1 MGKLKSKVLGDM
13 LVVGNILVFCLLLNL
28 LSGLYFFRVDLT
40 EEKRYTIKPQT
51 REILTNLDDDVYIEV
66 FLEGDLNPWFTRFQ
80 KSIQE
85 TLEEFR
91 IYSDNKIHYRFVNP
105 AQAAGQKAQN
115 EYMQELMAK
124 GITPT
129 NVVDNKNGDRV
140 ERLIF
145 PGAVIS
151 YGGFETGVQLL
162 KGNKAR
168 SQEEEINQSIEG
180 IEYEL
185 GNAIYKLVNPDR
197 DRIGLVTGHG
207 ELDSLEIAS
216 LNNIMLESYDV
227 FKVNLDRKQDLGTY
241 NALIIA
247 KPTKSFSEQHKFM
260 LDQYLMNG
268 GKLMFLIDKLGA
280 QMDSA
285 SNENYFAFPYD
296 LNLDDQLFKYG
307 IRLNFD
313 LVQDQS
319 AGMYPVVTGMVGNK
333 PNMQLMPWPFFP
345 LINRYADHP
354 ITHNLDAV
362 VTKFVGSLDTVKAE
376 GVKKTPL
383 LFTSEYSRKLVTPV
397 NVSINHLRRNARAED
412 FIDPF
417 VPVGYLLEGSFT
429 SLYKNRFIP
438 EGNDKAEFVGEG
450 VPTKIIVI
458 ADGDI
463 ARNDV
468 NPRNG
473 NPQELGFDPFTQVTF
488 ANRDLLMNALAYLTN
503 EDGLIKARNKEIKIR
518 PLDRERIKDERLK
531 WQLINLISPL
541 LLLIAIGV
549 VRSIIRKR
557 KYARF

>member
-1 MGKLKSKVLGDM
+1 MGKLKSKKLGDV
-13 LVVGNILVFCLLLNL
+13 LVLANILVFCLLLNL
-28 LSGLYFFRVDLT
+28 VSGLYFFRIDLT

-51 REILTNLDDDVYIEV
+51 REMLNNLDDDVYVEV
-66 FLEGDLNPWFTRFQ
+66 FLEGDLNPGFKRFQ
-80 KSIQE
+80 KSIRE

-115 EYMQELMAK
+115 EFMQELISK

-129 NVVDNKNGDRV
+129 NVVDSKNGERS

-145 PGAVIS
+145 PGAVVT

-168 SQEEEINQSIEG
+168 TPEEEINQSIEG

-197 DRIGLVTGHG
+197 DRIGFVTGHG
-207 ELDSLEIAS
+207 ELDSLEVAS
-216 LNNIMLESYDV
+216 LNNAMLEAYDV
-227 FKVNLDRKQDLGTY
+227 FKVNLDRTQDLSIY
-241 NALIIA
+241 NALLIA
-247 KPTKSFSEQHKFM
+247 KPTKPFSEQHKFL
-260 LDQYLMNG
+260 LDQYLMKG

-319 AGMYPVVTGMVGNK
+319 SGMYPVVTGLVGNK
-333 PNMQLMPWPFFP
+333 PNMQLMPWPYFP

-354 ITHNLDAV
+354 ITNNLDAV
-362 VTKFVGSLDTVKAE
+362 VTKFVGSLDTVKAD

-383 LFTSEYSRKLVTPV
+383 LFTSEYSRKVTSPV
-397 NVSINHLRRNARAED
+397 NVSVNYLRRNIRAED
-412 FIDPF
+412 FVHPF

-438 EGNDKAEFVGEG
+438 EGNEKANFKGES

-518 PLDRERIKDERLK
+518 PLDRERIKNERLK
-531 WQLINLISPL
+531 WQLINLILPLVL
-541 LLLIAIGV
+541 LLSIGV
-549 VRSIIRKR
+549 VIGIIRKR

>member
-1 MGKLKSKVLGDM
+1 MGKLKSKKLGDV
-13 LVVGNILVFCLLLNL
+13 LVLANILVFCLLLNVI
-28 LSGLYFFRVDLT
+28 SGLYFFRIDLT

-51 REILTNLDDDVYIEV
+51 RDMLNNLDDDVYVEV
-66 FLEGDLNPWFTRFQ
+66 FLEGDLNPGFKRFQ
-80 KSIQE
+80 KSIGE

-115 EYMQELMAK
+115 EFMQELISK

-129 NVVDNKNGDRV
+129 NVVDSKNGERS

-168 SQEEEINQSIEG
+168 TPEEEINQSIEG

-197 DRIGLVTGHG
+197 DRIGFVTGHG
-207 ELDSLEIAS
+207 ELDSLEVAS
-216 LNNIMLESYDV
+216 LNNAMLEAYDV
-227 FKVNLDRKQDLGTY
+227 FKVNLDRAQDLSIY
-241 NALIIA
+241 NTLLIA
-247 KPTKSFSEQHKFM
+247 KPTKPFSEQHKFL
-260 LDQYLMNG
+260 LDQYLMKG
-268 GKLMFLIDKLGA
+268 GKLMLLIDKLGA

-319 AGMYPVVTGMVGNK
+319 SGMYPVVTGVVGNK

-354 ITHNLDAV
+354 ITNNLDAV
-362 VTKFVGSLDTVKAE
+362 VTKFVGSLDTVKAD

-383 LFTSEYSRKLVTPV
+383 LFTSEYSRKLTSPV
-397 NVSINHLRRNARAED
+397 NVSVNYLRKNTRAED
-412 FIDPF
+412 FVHPF

-438 EGNDKAEFVGEG
+438 EGNDKKTFKGESI
-450 VPTKIIVI
+450 PTKIIVI

-503 EDGLIKARNKEIKIR
+503 ENGLIKARNKEIKIR
-518 PLDRERIKDERLK
+518 PLDRERIKNERLK
-531 WQLINLISPL
+531 WQLINLILPLVL
-541 LLLIAIGV
+541 LLSIGLV
-549 VRSIIRKR
+549 IGIVRKR